1 MKNIVICG
9 ASKNLGYFLFKK
21 LDILNNVFLLSRSK
35 IKHKYFVKTDLSN
48 LTQATRAFQR
58 IKKNFSKIDV
68 IIFCVGNSKKN
79 YKDFPSIKDFNKS
92 FSDNFYPLVNLIN
105 SYLKNYKNKPTKIIA
120 ISSIA
125 GVKNINAPITY
136 SVAKNSLNF
145 YSSIIA
151 KELAAKNIN
160 LNIISPGNIL
170 MENNNWGKKLRI
182 NKKNTLNYIK
192 QNVPSNKFCDPL
204 EILNICKLIIENKNN
219 FLGSNIIVD
228 GGQIL

>member
-9 ASKNLGYFLFKK
+9 ASKNLGYYLFKK
-21 LDILNNVFLLSRSK
+21 LDISNNVFLLSRSK
-35 IKHKYFVKTDLSN
+35 ISHKYFIKTDMSN
-48 LTQATRAFQR
+48 SIQSIRAFQK
-58 IKKNFSKIDV
+58 IKKKFTKIDA
-68 IIFCVGNSKKN
+68 IIFCVGNGKKN
-79 YKDFPSIKDFNKS
+79 YKDFPNIKDFNKS
-92 FSDNFYPLVNLIN
+92 FSENFYPFVNLIN
-105 SYLKNYKNKPTKIIA
+105 SYLVNYKNKPVKIIA

-145 YSSIIA
+145 YSSIMA
-151 KELAAKNIN
+151 KELAASNIN

-170 MENNNWGKKLRI
+170 MENNNWGKKL
-182 NKKNTLNYIK
+182 KKNKASTLNYIK
-192 QNVPSNKFCDPL
+192 KNVPNKKFCDPL
-204 EILNICKLIIENKNN
+204 DILNICKLLIENKNN